1 MSSKYTEG
9 QVLWPTEC
17 AEGLVDGLRLL
28 QALPSGQGLG
38 QSLTASQVDQVEHAC
53 SHTCIR
59 PSSSELCFSAL
70 LLMLVLEE
78 AR

>member
-38 QSLTASQVDQVEHAC
+38 QPLTASQVDQVEHAC
-53 SHTCIR
+53 SASDHLQARCVA
-59 PSSSELCFSAL
+59 SASL
-70 LLMLVLEE
+70 LTLVSEE